1 MKQLFAAILLFFS
14 LSIISCRED
23 VDASALQV
31 YDGPINVATNI
42 HIIESDSALLRSEIR
57 APKQM
62 EFLEGDME
70 FPEGIEIQFFEKDGT
85 PSTKIRADKAFFDKK
100 ENLYRGQGNV
110 QVDNKIEDQHLQA
123 EELFWDPNKK
133 IIYTETFVTVRDK
146 QTLFNGTGMV
156 ADESFTNYTLKNVRD
171 SRTVLPGE
179 NL

>member
-1 MKQLFAAILLFFS
+1 
-14 LSIISCRED
+14 
-23 VDASALQV
+23 
-31 YDGPINVATNI
+31 
-42 HIIESDSALLRSEIR
+42 
-57 APKQM
+57 M

-100 ENLYRGQGNV
+100 DNLYRGQGNV
-110 QVDNKIEDQHLQA
+110 QVDNEIEDQHLQA